1 MIDYQEAQRLI
12 GHLPLTH
19 WSRKASTELHMA
31 YALRTLPGPCS
42 CRECQKS
49 SLHRG
54 ILLCLMPGLARGI
67 VAAES

>member
-1 MIDYQEAQRLI
+1 MIDYSEAQRLI

-31 YALRTLPGPCS
+31 YALRTLPGPC
-42 CRECQKS
+42 QKA

-54 ILLCLMPGLARGI
+54 ILLCLMPGLARGML
-67 VAAES
+67 VVES